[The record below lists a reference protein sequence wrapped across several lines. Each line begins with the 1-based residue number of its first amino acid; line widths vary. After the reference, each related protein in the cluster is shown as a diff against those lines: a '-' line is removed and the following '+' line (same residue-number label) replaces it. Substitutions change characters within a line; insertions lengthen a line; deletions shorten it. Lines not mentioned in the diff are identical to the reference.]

1 MSQNGLCFTLDV
13 DGLAPAAT
21 ISSASPSRGINS
33 STGASWN
40 KNERLKTP
48 DDASNDSIK
57 SGHGSQEEILSS
69 YLYLIR
75 SFLMKIG
82 LSIKQKIFLTAKLH
96 LFLHLQ
102 VRKDLI

>member
-1 MSQNGLCFTLDV
+1 MSQNGLRFTLDV
-13 DGLAPAAT
+13 DGLTPTAT
-21 ISSASPSRGINS
+21 AVVGFPSSGINS

-57 SGHGSQEEILSS
+57 SGHGSQEEILPS

-82 LSIKQKIFLTAKLH
+82 LSIKQKIFLTAKSH

-102 VRKDLI
+102 

>member
-1 MSQNGLCFTLDV
+1 M
-13 DGLAPAAT
+13 
-21 ISSASPSRGINS
+21 SSASPSRGINS

-57 SGHGSQEEILSS
+57 SGHGSQEEILPS

-82 LSIKQKIFLTAKLH
+82 LSIKQKIFLTAKL
-96 LFLHLQ
+96 
-102 VRKDLI
+102 